1 MLKRSLNIVSL
12 LPTLIT
18 ELLFLLSIQFK
29 HRHQLPVANQAE
41 RKTITSLI
49 KVGLITIIIIILIII
64 ITIMMMITMS
74 MTALIIAKFKSN
86 TKKLLALKR
95 SSI

>member
-29 HRHQLPVANQAE
+29 YRHQLPVANQAE

-49 KVGLITIIIIILIII
+49 KVGLITIIIILIII
-64 ITIMMMITMS
+64 ITIMMTITMS
-74 MTALIIAKFKSN
+74 MTALIIAKFKFN